1 MRDYSLVAFLFALM
15 MFGFKRPFIFV
26 LAYAYVDIVSPQRLS
41 YFLLNSIPVSLICF
55 VFAVG
60 GWLFVDDKKGTRFAP
75 RQWLLLSLLIWVAF
89 TTHNAVLHEAALSKW
104 DWVWK
109 ALVFAIFLPLTLR
122 TKLRME
128 ALLVFMTLSASSII
142 IVGAIKTLASG
153 GGYGTLNLMIEN
165 NSGLYEGSTIS
176 TVAVAIVP
184 LVLYLSKH
192 VTIFPADNRARLFC
206 LALAGACLLIP
217 IGTETRT
224 GLLCIALLGI
234 LMLRATKRR
243 ALYIALISAV
253 TLVAMPLLPESFSNR
268 MDKIQGYQSDSSAST
283 RIAVWKW
290 TMGYVA
296 DHPLGGGFEI
306 YRLNRMTVALKD
318 KNSDPNNTT
327 ITTQTQEGRA
337 FHSAYFEILGEQGIP
352 GIFLWG
358 LFHLSGLIGMEMV
371 RRRYIRSTDPGE
383 AWIAPL
389 ATALQHGQLIYLLG
403 AAFIGVAFQPF
414 IFMLLGVQIALGS
427 YCKRHPPTVAKA
439 TA

>member
-1 MRDYSLVAFLFALM
+1 MRDLSLIAFLFTLIL
-15 MFGFKRPFIFV
+15 FGMKRPFLFV

-41 YFLLNSIPVSLICF
+41 YYLLNAIPVSLICF

-60 GWLFVDDKKGTRFAP
+60 GWLFIDDKKGTRVAP
-75 RQWLLLSLLIWVAF
+75 RQWLLIALLMWVAY
-89 TTHNAVLHEAALSKW
+89 TTHTAVLYESAISKW

-109 ALVFAIFLPLTLR
+109 ALVFAIFLPFTLR

-128 ALLVFMTLSASSII
+128 ALLLFMTLSAASII

-176 TVAVAIVP
+176 TVAIAMVP

-192 VTIFPADNRARLFC
+192 ITIFPADHRARIFG

-243 ALYIALISAV
+243 VLYIGLITAV
-253 TLVAMPLLPESFSNR
+253 TLITVPLLPESFSNR
-268 MDKIQGYQSDSSAST
+268 MDKIQGYQSDASAST

-290 TMGYVA
+290 TIEYVA

-306 YRLNRMTVALKD
+306 YRLNRMTVALRDKD
-318 KNSDPNNTT
+318 SDPNNAT
-327 ITTQTQEGRA
+327 ITTHTQEGRA
-337 FHSAYFEILGEQGIP
+337 FHSAYFEVLGEQGLP
-352 GIFLWG
+352 GFFLWG
-358 LFHLSGLIGMEMV
+358 MFHLSGLVGMEMI
-371 RRRYIRSTDPGE
+371 RRRYIKSTDPGE

-414 IFMLLGVQIALGS
+414 IFMLLGVQIALGT
-427 YCKRHPPTVAKA
+427 YCKRHPPTIAKA